1 MPVVV
6 DPEVRRQQ
14 VAKVVAEIIVSA
26 GLEAVTIRSV
36 AAAAGF
42 STAVVSHYFAGRRDL
57 LLYSYKMAQEHA
69 FTRLEA
75 AVKESNGDSSQLLES
90 QLPFTEEARRDWMV
104 FTAFWAWSIAD
115 PEFSLLQREQ
125 FRVALKRVEE
135 ALLAS
140 LPETQRTDRKRI
152 AFKARTLLSSLMGLS
167 IQAAF
172 DPEGWPEE
180 LQRAVLKDAVG
191 ELLPRPPDT
200 EPPLQ

>member
-6 DPEVRRQQ
+6 DPEVRREQ
-14 VAKVVAEIIVSA
+14 VAKVVAEIIVNA

-57 LLYSYKMAQEHA
+57 LLYSYKMAQAHA
-69 FTRLEA
+69 FMRLEA

-115 PEFSLLQREQ
+115 PEFSVLQREQ
-125 FRVALKRVEE
+125 FRVALTRVEE
-135 ALLAS
+135 ALLAAVPAS
-140 LPETQRTDRKRI
+140 QDKDRQRI

-180 LQRAVLKDAVG
+180 LQRAVLKDAMD
-191 ELLPRPPDT
+191 ELASARPATDSR
-200 EPPLQ
+200 